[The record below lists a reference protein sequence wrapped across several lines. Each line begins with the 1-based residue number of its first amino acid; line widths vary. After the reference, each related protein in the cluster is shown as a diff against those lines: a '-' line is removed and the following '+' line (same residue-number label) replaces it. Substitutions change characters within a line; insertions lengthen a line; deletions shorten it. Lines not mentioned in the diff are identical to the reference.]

1 MIAFIYFWL
10 KRFVYLEK
18 IKLHFGDN
26 FRKSLIID
34 LWRNCLLHHTP
45 QTNLLNQMYSF
56 VRSII
61 QCQVVPLHP
70 LTFNGSGSKPNED
83 PGLAMSSRLRMTRIF
98 QVTRFKINSLFSPH
112 KQVKNWVWYLA
123 SRLHRMTFLSDF
135 GNKFGNCYF
144 NFYIKLLSI

>member
-1 MIAFIYFWL
+1 MDSL
-10 KRFVYLEK
+10 KFVF
-18 IKLHFGDN
+18 KLTFRLFKKNKLYFGDN

-98 QVTRFKINSLFSPH
+98 QVTRFKINSLF
-112 KQVKNWVWYLA
+112 QARIEWVLTEILYGVA
-123 SRLHRMTFLSDF
+123 KGFLGIFRRVYSM
-135 GNKFGNCYF
+135 KHH
-144 NFYIKLLSI
+144 